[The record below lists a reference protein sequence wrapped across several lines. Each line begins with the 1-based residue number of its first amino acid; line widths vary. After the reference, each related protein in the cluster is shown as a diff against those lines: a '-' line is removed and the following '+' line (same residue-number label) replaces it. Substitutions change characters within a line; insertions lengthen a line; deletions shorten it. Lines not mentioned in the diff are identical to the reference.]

1 MIIECKKCGT
11 KYRFD
16 ESLIVAEGVWVR
28 CSHCKDVFFQENPS
42 KEEDLLPFD
51 VVEEKES
58 VSVEIEGEIAEEGV
72 EEEIEK
78 EVEKEI
84 SDFDE
89 LLEET
94 EKVDKEPTSFFS
106 DEEIAKEDEDEKK
119 GKRWTPGK
127 VLAYILVV
135 ILVLGG
141 VYLWL
146 FPEIGEHVLNKVSYY
161 MSADKLEEDD
171 KSTNAKV
178 GSVDFTDV
186 KERFVKNW
194 MFGDLLVIQ
203 GNVVNKYNYSI
214 SKIKV
219 RGKILGAA
227 GKVLDEVESYCGN
240 LLTDEE
246 LGNLTEKE
254 ITEELSIPMGS
265 DVSNDNIAPEGYIPF
280 MIVFANPSKEAEE
293 FIVELAR
300 DPHLSK
306 SQ

>member
-16 ESLIVAEGVWVR
+16 ESLIVGDGVWVR
-28 CSHCKDVFFQENPS
+28 CSCCREVFFQENLS
-42 KEEDLLPFD
+42 KREDALPFD
-51 VVEEKES
+51 VVEDKEA
-58 VSVEIEGEIAEEGV
+58 VSVEIERETVEQEEA
-72 EEEIEK
+72 
-78 EVEKEI
+78 EKEI
-84 SDFDE
+84 LEFDE
-89 LLEET
+89 LSEET
-94 EKVDKEPTSFFS
+94 EKVDKEPTSFLS

-141 VYLWL
+141 AYLWL
-146 FPEIGEHVLNKVSYY
+146 FPEIGEQVLNKVSYY

-171 KSTNAKV
+171 KSTDAKV
-178 GSVDFTDV
+178 GSVDFIDV

-203 GNVVNKYNYSI
+203 GNVVNKYGHPV

-227 GKVLDEVESYCGN
+227 GKILDEVESYCGN

-254 ITEELSIPMGS
+254 ITEELSIPIGS
-265 DVSNDNIAPEGYIPF
+265 DVSNDNIAPEGDVPF

-306 SQ
+306 